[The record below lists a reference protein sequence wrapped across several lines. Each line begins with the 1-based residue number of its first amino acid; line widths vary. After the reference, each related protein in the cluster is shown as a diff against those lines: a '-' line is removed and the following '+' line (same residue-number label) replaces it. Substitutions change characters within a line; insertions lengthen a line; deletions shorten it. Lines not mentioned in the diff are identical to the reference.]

1 MKMDML
7 IIAVASAGTV
17 LSIVFAVALV
27 RITIRL
33 SALTAW
39 FDALQRCIERLY
51 GQQDAA
57 QEIAQKIQR
66 SGTEEEVAR

>member
-27 RITIRL
+27 RLTDR
-33 SALTAW
+33 LTALELLY
-39 FDALQRCIERLY
+39 DSLQRSFERLL
-51 GQQDAA
+51 GLQDIAKEIT
-57 QEIAQKIQR
+57 QEIQR
-66 SGTEEEVAR
+66 RGTEEEVA

>member
-27 RITIRL
+27 RLIDR
-33 SALTAW
+33 LTALELLY
-39 FDALQRCIERLY
+39 DSLQRSFERLL
-51 GQQDAA
+51 GLQDIAKEIT
-57 QEIAQKIQR
+57 QEIQR
-66 SGTEEEVAR
+66 RGTEEEVA